1 MSTSSLPET
10 SEAASASKPSR
21 EPAGALVAVLVLVP
35 ALVLTAAWIYALVAL
50 AGWILSA
57 IF

>member
-1 MSTSSLPET
+1 
-10 SEAASASKPSR
+10 
-21 EPAGALVAVLVLVP
+21 VAVLVLVP